1 MIDSLFI
8 INENIAFEKIED
20 GEIKSYSISN
30 SENPLIWIDL
40 LLEQIIAQ
48 TNEKIDG

>member
-8 INENIAFEKIED
+8 INENISFEKIED

-30 SENPLIWIDL
+30 SENPLIWIDS
-40 LLEQIIAQ
+40 IIR
-48 TNEKIDG
+48 TNYCTNKSRK